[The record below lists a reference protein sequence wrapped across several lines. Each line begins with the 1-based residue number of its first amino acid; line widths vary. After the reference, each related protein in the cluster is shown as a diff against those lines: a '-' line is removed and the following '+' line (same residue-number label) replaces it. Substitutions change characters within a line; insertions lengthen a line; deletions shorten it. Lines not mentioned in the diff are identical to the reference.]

1 MTLDLHAVAGGYGS
15 DTVIRGVDLHV
26 PRGEIVSVLG
36 PSGSGKTT
44 LLRMIAGLHPLTSG
58 RIVSGGRDVTDVP
71 AHRRRIGLVAQEGAL
86 FPGLSVAAN
95 IAYGLRGV
103 RARRAAEHPEVRRLL
118 ALVQVDDLAHRMPHE
133 LSGGQRQRVAVARAL
148 APQPTVVLLDEPF
161 NALDAGLRSG
171 VRDGVLSLLRDAGVA
186 AVLITHDRA
195 EAFASGDRV
204 AAFHDGNLA
213 HLGTPAQI
221 YRAPA
226 TPTVAALTGEVVRLP
241 DVLGGGD
248 GVGVRPE
255 QLVLDASAHVRAR
268 VVAAH
273 DEGSRAVIGVV
284 FDDGGTALLEL
295 SGYAE
300 LPGVGA
306 QVGVAVRGP
315 ALPTS
320 SVPTTI
326 VS

>member
-1 MTLDLHAVAGGYGS
+1 MTLDLHDVSGGYGV
-15 DTVIRGVDLHV
+15 DTVVRAVDLHV

-58 RIVSGGRDVTDVP
+58 RIVSNGRDVTDVP

-95 IAYGLRGV
+95 IAYGLPGV
-103 RARRAAEHPEVRRLL
+103 RARRAAENPEVRRLL
-118 ALVQVDDLAHRMPHE
+118 TLVQLDDVVHRMPHE

-161 NALDAGLRSG
+161 NALDAGLRAG
-171 VRDGVLSLLRDAGVA
+171 VREGVLNLLRDAGVA

-204 AAFHDGNLA
+204 AAFHDGGLA
-213 HLGTPAQI
+213 QLGTPAHL

-226 TPTVAALTGEVVRLP
+226 TSMVAALTGDVVRLP
-241 DVLGGGD
+241 DVLGGGE

-255 QLVLDASAHVRAR
+255 QLVLDPSAHIRAH
-268 VVAAH
+268 VITAH
-273 DEGSRAVIGVV
+273 DEGARAVIGVV
-284 FDDGGTALLEL
+284 FGDGDTALLEV
-295 SGYAE
+295 SGYAD
-300 LPGVGA
+300 LPAVGE

-315 ALPTS
+315 ALPTPTVS
-320 SVPTTI
+320 RTTI
-326 VS
+326 P